1 MFVDLSDLIM
11 HVRLDGRPDAPPL
24 VLLHSLGTDLR
35 VWDPQADEL
44 SRVYRVVRPDLR
56 GHGLTEVVPGPYS
69 SHEMALDILAL
80 LDALGIQ
87 RAHVAGLSI
96 GGMIAQALAS
106 QAPHRVASLILC
118 DTAMTIPP
126 PELWSDRAATVRS
139 RGMAA
144 IADAVVARWVTPEFA
159 GAPEARGL
167 RAMLLRTAPEG
178 YAGAAEAIAAAD
190 LTATT
195 KALDVPALVLV
206 GDRDE
211 ATPLASAEALR
222 EAISGARL
230 ETIANA
236 AHIATVEQ
244 QPALVTGAMLRFL
257 ASQLD
262 LDLKCTARCHTT
274 SASGG
279 NHD

>member
-1 MFVDLSDLIM
+1 MFVDVRDPTM
-11 HVRLDGRPDAPPL
+11 HVRLDGRPDAAPL

-44 SRVYRVVRPDLR
+44 SRVFRVIRPDLR
-56 GHGLTEVVPGPYS
+56 GHGLTEVTPGPYS
-69 SHEMALDILAL
+69 IRDMALDIVAL
-80 LDALGIQ
+80 LDALEIS

-106 QAPHRVASLILC
+106 LAPHRVASLILC

-126 PELWSDRAATVRS
+126 LELWRDRAATVRG

-144 IADAVVARWVTPEFA
+144 IADAVVARWVTSEFA
-159 GAPEARGL
+159 GAAEVQGL

-190 LTATT
+190 LAPTT
-195 KALDVPALVLV
+195 RVLDVPTLVLV

-230 ETIANA
+230 ETIASA
-236 AHIATVEQ
+236 AHIPTLE
-244 QPALVTGAMLRFL
+244 QPASVTGAMLLFL
-257 ASQLD
+257 ASQPD
-262 LDLKCTARCHTT
+262 LEPDRGSLPHDLSFRRKP
-274 SASGG
+274 
-279 NHD
+279 